1 MKICFDVNAVV
12 YLFAD
17 EGFGFGATV
26 AYDVAT
32 IRKHEVMLP
41 TSTLADISYILHRRG
56 IQGEELDRC
65 IGFLF
70 ELFDV
75 VDVNASD
82 AQRAFHNDMRD
93 FEDAIIAES
102 AARHGAD
109 LILTQNVKDFSAS
122 PVPAM
127 SLEDFCR
134 IYTPEG
140 YEYSEVMP

>member
-1 MKICFDVNAVV
+1 MKICFDVNAVI

-17 EGFGFGATV
+17 EGFGFDATV
-26 AYDVAT
+26 AYDIAN
-32 IRKHEVMLP
+32 IRKHEIMLP

-56 IQGEELDRC
+56 IRNDELNRC
-65 IGFLF
+65 MELLF
-70 ELFDV
+70 ELFDI

-82 AQRAFHNDMRD
+82 AQKAFNNGMRD

-109 LILTQNVKDFSAS
+109 LILTQNVKDFAAS

-127 SLEDFCR
+127 NLEDFCR
-134 IYTPEG
+134 VYAPES
-140 YEYSEVMP
+140 YEYEEITL